1 MRFFDRRLKSKD
13 FVICWLVGKV
23 TKRLYGVRI
32 AQCSARVVR
41 IYLCAANQ
49 KLYSSLGLLIWS
61 EGYHLIAAK
70 DVLLSILDSS
80 SLSQIPVPEKRSP
93 QGRQQRGSGRLTCGV
108 LILPPLR
115 HDRYQS
121 I

>member
-61 EGYHLIAAK
+61 EGYHLIAQLK
-70 DVLLSILDSS
+70 MCSYPSSIPRRYPKF
-80 SLSQIPVPEKRSP
+80 LSQRSEAHRE
-93 QGRQQRGSGRLTCGV
+93 GNSAEAGG
-108 LILPPLR
+108 
-115 HDRYQS
+115 
-121 I
+121 